1 MRRCF
6 PRRPE
11 SGRNSF
17 PMKYP
22 VLAALAVA
30 VASLHAADEAKPNAS
45 AAKTEPALLTK
56 EAPTPPPAPK
66 VKTLTPEQVKQ
77 AWTMLGF
84 SIASQSPMPQVN
96 SQLEL
101 TDEEIELFLAG
112 VRQAMRGDKPNFNP
126 AELGEGADAMFQERV
141 NAKAGK
147 WGKQNDEFL
156 AKIDAD
162 KSVTKTASG
171 LRYKILAPG
180 SAVKPTKESTVKCR
194 YEGKL
199 VDGKVFDTT
208 KNRNNEP
215 SEFPL
220 SGVIPA
226 WTEGVQLIGVGGK
239 IVLYCPAAIAYGDQG
254 QGPIPGKSVL
264 EFEVELV
271 EISKAK

>member
-1 MRRCF
+1 
-6 PRRPE
+6 
-11 SGRNSF
+11 
-17 PMKYP
+17 MKYP

-30 VASLHAADEAKPNAS
+30 VASLHAADAPKP
-45 AAKTEPALLTK
+45 AAA
-56 EAPTPPPAPK
+56 APTPPPAK
-66 VKTLTPEQVKQ
+66 IVKPLTPDQVKQ

-112 VRQAMRGDKPNFNP
+112 VRQVMRGEKPKFNP

-147 WGKQNDEFL
+147 WVKKNDEFL

-180 SAVKPTKESTVKCR
+180 SDVKPTAASTVKCR
-194 YEGKL
+194 YEGKT
-199 VDGKVFDTT
+199 VDDKVFDST
-208 KNRNNEP
+208 KTRNNEP
-215 SEFPL
+215 TEFPL

-254 QGPIPGKSVL
+254 SPPVIPAKSVL

>member
-1 MRRCF
+1 
-6 PRRPE
+6 
-11 SGRNSF
+11 
-17 PMKYP
+17 MKYP

-30 VASLHAADEAKPNAS
+30 VASLQAADEPK
-45 AAKTEPALLTK
+45 AAAPA
-56 EAPTPPPAPK
+56 PVTPPPAK
-66 VKTLTPEQVKQ
+66 IVKSLTPEQVKQ
-77 AWTMLGF
+77 AWTMLGY

-101 TDEEIELFLAG
+101 TAEEIELFLAG
-112 VRQAMRGDKPNFNP
+112 VRQVLNGEKPQFDP
-126 AELGEGADAMFQERV
+126 VELGEGADAMFQARV

-147 WGKQNDEFL
+147 WGKQNDDFL

-171 LRYKILAPG
+171 LRNKIIAPG
-180 SAVKPTKESTVKCR
+180 SDVKPTAASTVKCR

-199 VDGKVFDTT
+199 VDGKVFDST
-208 KNRNNEP
+208 KSRNNEP
-215 SEFPL
+215 TEFPL

-239 IVLYCPAAIAYGDQG
+239 IVLYCPSAIAYGEQG

-271 EISKAK
+271 EISKGK

>member
-1 MRRCF
+1 
-6 PRRPE
+6 
-11 SGRNSF
+11 
-17 PMKYP
+17 MKYP

-30 VASLHAADEAKPNAS
+30 VASLHAADEAKSNPA
-45 AAKTEPALLTK
+45 AAKADPALLTK
-56 EAPTPPPAPK
+56 EAVTPPPAK
-66 VKTLTPEQVKQ
+66 TVKPLTPDQVKQ

-112 VRQAMRGDKPNFNP
+112 VRQALRGEKPKFNP

-147 WGKQNDEFL
+147 WVKQNDEFL

-180 SAVKPTKESTVKCR
+180 SDVKPTAASTVKCR

-199 VDGKVFDTT
+199 VDGKVFDST

-215 SEFPL
+215 TEFPL

-239 IVLYCPAAIAYGDQG
+239 IVLYCPSAIAYGEQG
-254 QGPIPGKSVL
+254 QGPIPAKSVL

>member
-1 MRRCF
+1 
-6 PRRPE
+6 
-11 SGRNSF
+11 
-17 PMKYP
+17 MKYP

-30 VASLHAADEAKPNAS
+30 VASLHAADEAKPATAVPAS
-45 AAKTEPALLTK
+45 AKVA
-56 EAPTPPPAPK
+56 EAPTPPPAK
-66 VKTLTPEQVKQ
+66 IVKPLTPDQVKQ

-101 TDEEIELFLAG
+101 NDEEIELFLAG
-112 VRQAMRGDKPNFNP
+112 VRQAIRGDKPKFNP

-156 AKIDAD
+156 AKVDAD

-171 LRYKILAPG
+171 LRYKILVPG
-180 SAVKPTKESTVKCR
+180 SDVKPTAASTVKCR
-194 YEGKL
+194 YEGKT
-199 VDGKVFDTT
+199 VDDKVFDST
-208 KNRNNEP
+208 KTRNNEP
-215 SEFPL
+215 TEFPL

-254 QGPIPGKSVL
+254 SPPVIPAKSVL

>member
-1 MRRCF
+1 
-6 PRRPE
+6 
-11 SGRNSF
+11 
-17 PMKYP
+17 MKYP
-22 VLAALAVA
+22 ILAALAVA
-30 VASLHAADEAKPNAS
+30 VASLHAADEAKPAAAAPAS
-45 AAKTEPALLTK
+45 AKVA
-56 EAPTPPPAPK
+56 EAPTPPPAK
-66 VKTLTPEQVKQ
+66 IVKPLTPDQVKQ

-96 SQLEL
+96 SQLDL
-101 TDEEIELFLAG
+101 TDEEVELFLVG
-112 VRQAMRGDKPNFNP
+112 VRQALRGEKPKFNP

-162 KSVTKTASG
+162 KTVTKTASG

-180 SAVKPTKESTVKCR
+180 SDVKPTAASTVKCR

-199 VDGKVFDTT
+199 VDGNVFDST
-208 KNRNNEP
+208 KTRNNEP
-215 SEFPL
+215 TEFPL

-239 IVLYCPAAIAYGDQG
+239 IILYCPSAIAYGEQG
-254 QGPIPGKSVL
+254 QGPIPAKSVL
-264 EFEVELV
+264 EFEIELV

>member
-1 MRRCF
+1 
-6 PRRPE
+6 
-11 SGRNSF
+11 
-17 PMKYP
+17 MKYP

-30 VASLHAADEAKPNAS
+30 VASLHAADAPKP
-45 AAKTEPALLTK
+45 AAA
-56 EAPTPPPAPK
+56 APTPPPAPK

-101 TDEEIELFLAG
+101 TDEEIELFLVG
-112 VRQAMRGDKPNFNP
+112 VRQAMRGDKPKFNP

-171 LRYKILAPG
+171 LRYKILVPG

-199 VDGKVFDTT
+199 ADGKVFDST
-208 KNRNNEP
+208 KTRNNEP
-215 SEFPL
+215 TEFPL

-239 IVLYCPAAIAYGDQG
+239 IMLYCPAALAYGEEG
-254 QGPIPGKSVL
+254 RPGIPGKSVL

-271 EISKAK
+271 ELVEISKAK

>member
-1 MRRCF
+1 
-6 PRRPE
+6 
-11 SGRNSF
+11 
-17 PMKYP
+17 MKYP

-30 VASLHAADEAKPNAS
+30 VASLHAADEAKP
-45 AAKTEPALLTK
+45 AAA
-56 EAPTPPPAPK
+56 AAIPTPPPAK
-66 VKTLTPEQVKQ
+66 IVKPLTPEQVKQ

-96 SQLEL
+96 SQLDL
-101 TDEEIELFLAG
+101 TDEEVDLFLAG
-112 VRQAMRGDKPNFNP
+112 VRQALRGEKPKFNP

-147 WGKQNDEFL
+147 WGKQNEEFL

-180 SAVKPTKESTVKCR
+180 SAVKPTAASTVKCL
-194 YEGKL
+194 YEGKT
-199 VDGKVFDTT
+199 VDGNVFDST
-208 KNRNNEP
+208 KSRNNEP

-239 IVLYCPAAIAYGDQG
+239 IVLYCPSAIAYGDQG
-254 QGPIPGKSVL
+254 RPPQIPGKSVL

-271 EISKAK
+271 EILKAK

>member
-1 MRRCF
+1 
-6 PRRPE
+6 
-11 SGRNSF
+11 
-17 PMKYP
+17 MKYP
-22 VLAALAVA
+22 ILAALAVA
-30 VASLHAADEAKPNAS
+30 VASLHAADEAKPAAAPAS
-45 AAKTEPALLTK
+45 AKVA
-56 EAPTPPPAPK
+56 EAPTPPPAK
-66 VKTLTPEQVKQ
+66 IVKPLTPDQVKQ

-96 SQLEL
+96 SQLDL
-101 TDEEIELFLAG
+101 TDEEVELFLVG
-112 VRQAMRGDKPNFNP
+112 VRQALRGEKPKFNP

-162 KSVTKTASG
+162 KTVTKTASG

-180 SAVKPTKESTVKCR
+180 SDVKPTAASTVKCR

-199 VDGKVFDTT
+199 VDGNVFDST
-208 KNRNNEP
+208 KTRNNEP
-215 SEFPL
+215 TEFPL

-239 IVLYCPAAIAYGDQG
+239 IILYCPSAIAYGEQG
-254 QGPIPGKSVL
+254 QGPIPAKSVL
-264 EFEVELV
+264 EFEIELV

>member
-1 MRRCF
+1 
-6 PRRPE
+6 
-11 SGRNSF
+11 
-17 PMKYP
+17 MKYP

-30 VASLHAADEAKPNAS
+30 VASLHAADEAKPAAAAPAS
-45 AAKTEPALLTK
+45 AKVA
-56 EAPTPPPAPK
+56 EAPTPPPAK
-66 VKTLTPEQVKQ
+66 IVKPLTPDQVKQ

-112 VRQAMRGDKPNFNP
+112 VRQAMRGDKPKFDP
-126 AELGEGADAMFQERV
+126 AELGEGAEAMFQERV

-147 WGKQNDEFL
+147 WGKQNEEFL

-171 LRYKILAPG
+171 LRYKILVPG

-199 VDGKVFDTT
+199 ADGKVFDST
-208 KNRNNEP
+208 KTRNNEP
-215 SEFPL
+215 TEFPL

-239 IVLYCPAAIAYGDQG
+239 IMLYCPAALAYGEEG
-254 QGPIPGKSVL
+254 RPGIPGKSVL

-271 EISKAK
+271 EILKAK

>member
-1 MRRCF
+1 
-6 PRRPE
+6 
-11 SGRNSF
+11 
-17 PMKYP
+17 MKYP

-30 VASLHAADEAKPNAS
+30 VASLHAADAPKPAVD
-45 AAKTEPALLTK
+45 PVAL
-56 EAPTPPPAPK
+56 PPAPK

-84 SIASQSPMPQVN
+84 NIASQSPIPQVYA
-96 SQLEL
+96 QLEL
-101 TDEEIELFLAG
+101 SDEEIELFFVG
-112 VRQAMRGDKPNFNP
+112 VRQAMRGDKPKFNP
-126 AELGEGADAMFQERV
+126 AELGEGANAMFQERF

-156 AKIDAD
+156 VKLDAD
-162 KSVTKTASG
+162 KSITKTASG
-171 LRYKILAPG
+171 LRYKILAKG
-180 SAVKPTKESTVKCR
+180 SDVKPTAASTVKCR

-239 IVLYCPAAIAYGDQG
+239 IVLYCPSAIAYGDQG

-271 EISKAK
+271 EISKGK

>member
-1 MRRCF
+1 
-6 PRRPE
+6 
-11 SGRNSF
+11 
-17 PMKYP
+17 MKYP

-30 VASLHAADEAKPNAS
+30 VASLHAADAPKPAVD
-45 AAKTEPALLTK
+45 PLAL
-56 EAPTPPPAPK
+56 PPAPK
-66 VKTLTPEQVKQ
+66 VKTLTPDQVKQ

-112 VRQAMRGDKPNFNP
+112 VRQAIRGEKPKFNP
-126 AELGEGADAMFQERV
+126 AELGE
-141 NAKAGK
+141 
-147 WGKQNDEFL
+147 GKQNDEFL
-156 AKIDAD
+156 AKVDAD

-199 VDGKVFDTT
+199 ADGKVFDST
-208 KNRNNEP
+208 KTRNNEP
-215 SEFPL
+215 TEFPL

-239 IVLYCPAAIAYGDQG
+239 IVLYCPSAIAYGDQG

>member
-1 MRRCF
+1 
-6 PRRPE
+6 
-11 SGRNSF
+11 
-17 PMKYP
+17 MKYP

-30 VASLHAADEAKPNAS
+30 VASLHAADAPKP
-45 AAKTEPALLTK
+45 AAA
-56 EAPTPPPAPK
+56 AIPTPPPEK
-66 VKTLTPEQVKQ
+66 IVKTLTPDQVKQ
-77 AWTMLGF
+77 AWTMLGY
-84 SIASQSPMPQVN
+84 SIASRASMPQVN

-112 VRQAMRGDKPNFNP
+112 VRQAMRGEEPKFNP
-126 AELGEGADAMFQERV
+126 ADLGEGADAMFQARAI
-141 NAKAGK
+141 AKAGK
-147 WGKQNDEFL
+147 WGKLNDDFL

-171 LRYKILAPG
+171 LRYKIVAPG

-199 VDGKVFDTT
+199 IDGNVFDST
-208 KNRNNEP
+208 KKRNNEP
-215 SEFPL
+215 TEFPL

-239 IVLYCPAAIAYGDQG
+239 IILYCPSALAYGDEG
-254 QGPIPGKSVL
+254 RPGIPGKSVL